1 MKERKWSR
9 YVYIFA
15 VFIGIILFF
24 PDQVYAKNTLV
35 TCKYAGK
42 GENITTRYTLTIY
55 DDYSVEGQITRW
67 NGRKVEG
74 GLEFDTQYNKLH
86 NAEALKKSFQ
96 KREGANI
103 CPSHIS
109 LISGYNVA
117 VNSFLIEGYYGTY
130 EQVQE
135 VTSKKT
141 TILQEAAR
149 GALSGS
155 GSGVD
160 KNIFDSL
167 IAGAIANTNGV
178 DSININIFDS
188 LIEWAAGQAISFTYI
203 VTEAKEAILPNGEII
218 TLNESNS
225 SISTGAEKY
234 KECVDVLGDPT
245 DSKSVAW
252 LLQKLFNYIKVLG
265 PILVILFS
273 ALDFTKTILASDEE
287 AMKKAQKRLGIRLI
301 CAVGIY
307 FLPII
312 ITLILN
318 IVFGG
323 NADASTI
330 CGIK

>member
-15 VFIGIILFF
+15 TFIGIILFF

-117 VNSFLIEGYYGTY
+117 ANSFLIEGYYGTY

-141 TILQEAAR
+141 TILQETAR
-149 GALSGS
+149 GVLSGI
-155 GSGVD
+155 GS
-160 KNIFDSL
+160 
-167 IAGAIANTNGV
+167 GV

-188 LIEWAAGQAISFTYI
+188 LIEWAAGQAISFTYV

-245 DSKSVAW
+245 DSKSVSW